1 LSRTAFS
8 GQQFV
13 IGMEGED
20 ETTTDYLNVTDVGGN
35 GIGIGDFSNVLVSAC
50 ILGLTRN
57 KNESVTTTNTD
68 GGGVTIEDVKF
79 VTYGI
84 LWPAVC
90 ALGIIGNVLNLI
102 VLNQPNMKGT
112 AFIYMRGSSA
122 FCNLGKLITK
132 NAFQSQLEAKCH
144 GGSIKYGI

>member
-1 LSRTAFS
+1 LSRTTFS

-35 GIGIGDFSNVLVSAC
+35 GIGDFSNVLVPAC

-57 KNESVTTTNTD
+57 NNESVTTNNTD
-68 GGGVTIEDVKF
+68 GSGVTIEDVKF

-112 AFIYMRGSSA
+112 AYIYMRGSGA
-122 FCNLGKLITK
+122 FRNLEKSITK
-132 NAFQSQLEAKCH
+132 NAFHSHLEAKRH
-144 GGSIKYGI
+144 GGRIK

>member
-1 LSRTAFS
+1 
-8 GQQFV
+8 
-13 IGMEGED
+13 MEGEN

-35 GIGIGDFSNVLVSAC
+35 GIGDFSNVLVPAC

-57 KNESVTTTNTD
+57 NNESVTTNNTD

-90 ALGIIGNVLNLI
+90 ALGIIGNVLNLT

-112 AFIYMRGSSA
+112 AYIYMRGSIVYSA

-132 NAFQSQLEAKCH
+132 NALQLEAKCQ
-144 GGSIKYGI
+144 GGRIK